1 MIDINIRLDSTDI
14 NKIICYNSENVENVL
29 QKFNV
34 SSNTINIIK
43 RLGIETAADFKA
55 VSLNRI
61 EFYDLLED
69 NFNGEYTISDVVA
82 KNLFEIM
89 KAIGSK
95 MDLRRTL
102 ASFKN

>member
-43 RLGIETAADFKA
+43 RL
-55 VSLNRI
+55 
-61 EFYDLLED
+61 
-69 NFNGEYTISDVVA
+69 
-82 KNLFEIM
+82 
-89 KAIGSK
+89 
-95 MDLRRTL
+95 
-102 ASFKN
+102 